1 MNRTVWRIIQN
12 STWLL
17 GGVAML
23 AVTFLLWVGIQV
35 HERMTVVE
43 EPLEQPD
50 VPVEPEKVRF
60 SPTLGMMTDMVP
72 ELNTKKD
79 VSSVDEHEPE
89 FKGADFIKENSNRW
103 TLQLMS
109 VTQEEVIRNYLQK
122 RKDRNQFYYF
132 RYVED
137 GKPQRYVL
145 SYGAFN
151 SVATAMSSLGTVDF
165 ALPDSVKA
173 FPERFSTYKP
183 YVIDSNSDQEIVNLT
198 RQAKV
203 YAVRLRSVPVPVER
217 LPVVGMDNE
226 PVINSQAALATSST
240 GSASSASS
248 ANGAVPSAGT
258 ANATNGTA
266 ANTATSPA
274 TTLEAPIQ
282 DPFN

>member
-1 MNRTVWRIIQN
+1 MNRTSLWRIIQN

-17 GGVAML
+17 GGVIML
-23 AVTFLLWVGIQV
+23 VVAFLLWVGIQV

-43 EPLEQPD
+43 ETIEQPD
-50 VPVEPEKVRF
+50 LPVEPEKVRF

-89 FKGADFIKENSNRW
+89 FKGADFIKENNSRW

-122 RKDRNQFYYF
+122 RKDRDKFYYF
-132 RYVED
+132 RYVEE

-145 SYGAFN
+145 TYGAFN
-151 SVATAMSSLGTVDF
+151 SVATAMANLGSTDF
-165 ALPDSVKA
+165 ALPESVKA

-183 YVIDSNSDQEIVNLT
+183 YVIDSNSEQEITNLT
-198 RQAKV
+198 KQGAV
-203 YAVRLRSVPVPVER
+203 YAVRLRSVAVPVER
-217 LPVVGMDNE
+217 PPVVGMDNE
-226 PVINSQAALATSST
+226 PVINSQVVQPNT
-240 GSASSASS
+240 GTIG
-248 ANGAVPSAGT
+248 NPPVNT
-258 ANATNGTA
+258 MNGTTAGA
-266 ANTATSPA
+266 AAGAASGTTTPVTPA
-274 TTLEAPIQ
+274 TVPEAPIQ